1 MEKMNEIL
9 TERIIDYVQQ
19 KTNYAVV
26 ITGKYGIGKTYYVD
40 NLLTKKISEI
50 KSNQDKPFKFIRISL
65 FGVSTIEEI
74 QEKIF
79 FELYAS
85 ILNKKGVKVITGLL
99 IGVLKKV
106 GSISFLGLD
115 FNNIFNNNDDIKT
128 AIMELNNY
136 ENIILCFDDIDRK
149 SSNLNLAEV
158 YGFIND
164 LVENKRAK
172 VILIANEDTLMQEC
186 NDYNKDSYSILR
198 EKVIGISFPFKSDI
212 SKIINSLIS
221 SYEGD
226 YEEFL
231 TAHSSYIVEM
241 VENKGNNLRNLIFF
255 FEHFKK
261 IFLETKNIISAETN
275 NLEGIKESILSDIL
289 KFSLPICFEYKL
301 GKLTNDNIKLLKDY
315 YSDSFFRIKDFIKG
329 DNSERDYIDDFKDQ
343 YNIDNIKKYSFDS
356 IFEYIIGNNILDT
369 NKLLNEIKNI
379 YLLDDEQNLTEKEK
393 VFKKLNG
400 NDYWN
405 FMNLSD
411 HEYKDCVQ
419 KLIDFIDRDEIEL
432 SEYITVFYYIIRF
445 DNPLNINVEELKDK
459 IINKIKNE
467 EHEYN
472 LLIDVHYLSLD
483 NFKEYPEF
491 FFEIR
496 DACLERNEQIKKQNQ
511 QKQMEELFDLFE
523 KDFDKFK
530 EQKNNHNYH
539 SCYYSFFSQFE
550 FEKYWKAIEKFSPY
564 DKIKFSYFIGD
575 RYESIYGDL
584 ALEEKVV
591 KYLKVKVEN
600 KITNEKGILE
610 KGAYKFMK
618 DNIDKI
624 LPKFSQES

>member
-1 MEKMNEIL
+1 MES
-9 TERIIDYVQQ
+9 D
-19 KTNYAVV
+19 
-26 ITGKYGIGKTYYVD
+26 
-40 NLLTKKISEI
+40 
-50 KSNQDKPFKFIRISL
+50 
-65 FGVSTIEEI
+65 
-74 QEKIF
+74 
-79 FELYAS
+79 
-85 ILNKKGVKVITGLL
+85 
-99 IGVLKKV
+99 
-106 GSISFLGLD
+106 
-115 FNNIFNNNDDIKT
+115 
-128 AIMELNNY
+128 NY

-212 SKIINSLIS
+212 SEIINSLIS

-261 IFLETKNIISAETN
+261 IFLETKNIISAQTN
-275 NLEGIKESILSDIL
+275 NLEGFKERILSDIL
-289 KFSLPICFEYKL
+289 KYSLPICFEYKL

-315 YSDSFFRIKDFIKG
+315 YSDKFFRIKDFIGG

-343 YNIDNIKKYSFDS
+343 YNIDSIKKYSFDS

-379 YLLDDEQNLTEKEK
+379 YLPDNEQNLTEKEK

-405 FMNLSD
+405 FMKLSD
-411 HEYKDCVQ
+411 DEYKGCVQ
-419 KLIDFIDRDEIEL
+419 KLIDFIGEDEIEL

-584 ALEEKVV
+584 ALEEKFV

>member
-9 TERIIDYVQQ
+9 TKRIIDYVQQ

-40 NLLTKKISEI
+40 NLLAKKILEI
-50 KSNQDKPFKFIRISL
+50 KSNQNKPFKFIRISL

-99 IGVLKKV
+99 RGVLKKV

-186 NDYNKDSYSILR
+186 NDDNKDSYSILR

-315 YSDSFFRIKDFIKG
+315 YSDSFFRIKNFIKG

-379 YLLDDEQNLTEKEK
+379 YLPDDEQNLTEKEK

-405 FMNLSD
+405 FMKLSD
-411 HEYKDCVQ
+411 DEYKGCVQ
-419 KLIDFIDRDEIEL
+419 KLIDFIDENEIEL
-432 SEYITVFYYIIRF
+432 SEYITVFYYITRF
-445 DNPLNINVEELKDK
+445 DNPLNVDVEKLKNK
-459 IINKIKNE
+459 IIHKIKNNE
-467 EHEYN
+467 YEYN
-472 LLIDVHYLSLD
+472 SLLNRHYLSISD
-483 NFKEYPEF
+483 FKEYSEF
-491 FFEIR
+491 FIEIR
-496 DACLERNEQIKKQNQ
+496 EACLERNEQIKQQNQ
-511 QKQMEELFDLFE
+511 QKQMDELFGLFE
-523 KDFDKFK
+523 NDFNKFL
-530 EQKNNHNYH
+530 EQKNNYNYH

-550 FEKYWKAIEKFSPY
+550 FEKYWEAIEKFSPY
-564 DKIKFSYFIGD
+564 NKIEFSYFIRD

-584 ALEEKVV
+584 ALEKKFVEC
-591 KYLKVKVEN
+591 LKVKVEN

-610 KGAYKFMK
+610 KGAFMFMNQ
-618 DNIDKI
+618 NIDEI
-624 LPKFSQES
+624 LPKFP

>member
-19 KTNYAVV
+19 KTNYAVI

-40 NLLTKKISEI
+40 NLLTEKISEI
-50 KSNQDKPFKFIRISL
+50 KSKQNKPLKFIRISL
-65 FGVSTIEEI
+65 FGISTIEEI
-74 QEKIF
+74 QKMIF

-85 ILNKKGVKVITGLL
+85 ILNKKVAKIMGGLL
-99 IGVLKKV
+99 KGVT
-106 GSISFLGLD
+106 SYLGI
-115 FNNIFNNNDDIKT
+115 NINEVLNDIK
-128 AIMELNNY
+128 MESDNY
-136 ENIILCFDDIDRK
+136 ENIILCIDDVDRK
-149 SSNLNLAEV
+149 SPNLNLAEV

-164 LVENKRAK
+164 LVENKNAK
-172 VILIANEDTLMQEC
+172 IILIANEDTLMQEC
-186 NDYNKDSYSILR
+186 NDNKDSYSILR

-212 SKIINSLIS
+212 SEIINSLIS
-221 SYEGD
+221 SYEGEGD
-226 YEEFL
+226 YKEFL
-231 TAHSSYIVEM
+231 IAHSSYIVEM
-241 VENKGNNLRNLIFF
+241 VENNGNNLRNLIFF

-315 YSDSFFRIKDFIKG
+315 YSDRFFRIKDFIGG

-343 YNIDNIKKYSFDS
+343 YNIDSIKKYSFDS

-379 YLLDDEQNLTEKEK
+379 YLPDDEQNLTEKEK

-405 FMNLSD
+405 FMKLSD
-411 HEYKDCVQ
+411 DEYKGCVQ
-419 KLIDFIDRDEIEL
+419 KLIDFIGEDEIEL

-496 DACLERNEQIKKQNQ
+496 DACLERNKQIKKQNQ

-584 ALEEKVV
+584 ALEEKFV
-591 KYLKVKVEN
+591 KCLKVKVEN

-624 LPKFSQES
+624 LPKFSHES